1 MILKGTLFVR
11 ALAIGKSLQST
22 AVTGDAFHHLS
33 DAVTTG
39 IALIGTLIALFA
51 GPTFATAADWAALI
65 AALFM
70 CYNIYHIGWPAIR
83 ELLDEVDHP
92 DMEQA
97 VRTII
102 ARNIAVKNINTC
114 IVRKSGFDR
123 ITELHL
129 LIDGEQTVRE

>member
-1 MILKGTLFVR
+1 M
-11 ALAIGKSLQST
+11 
-22 AVTGDAFHHLS
+22 
-33 DAVTTG
+33 TTG

-51 GPTFATAADWAALI
+51 GPTFASAADWAALI
-65 AALFM
+65 AAMFM

-83 ELLDEVDHP
+83 ELLDEVDDP

-97 VRTII
+97 VRGII
-102 ARNIAVKNINTC
+102 DTNKSVKNINTC

-123 ITELHL
+123 IVELHI

>member
-1 MILKGTLFVR
+1 M
-11 ALAIGKSLQST
+11 
-22 AVTGDAFHHLS
+22 
-33 DAVTTG
+33 TTG

-51 GPTFATAADWAALI
+51 GPTFASAADWAALI
-65 AALFM
+65 AAMFM

-83 ELLDEVDHP
+83 ELLDEVDDP

-102 ARNIAVKNINTC
+102 AKNKSIKHINTC

-123 ITELHL
+123 IAELHL
-129 LIDGEQTVRE
+129 LIDGEQTIRE